1 MLLSKEF
8 FCFIVCS
15 MKMFSQYKGLPRQM
29 YYLSAVKLI
38 VEIAVS
44 FVFPFVALICT
55 ERLGFNAVQAAYIV
69 SITSIGNM
77 IGALLGGKLA
87 DEWGRRKT
95 YIRFAIAMITCMILA
110 GFVCTH
116 RILLVLIFIS
126 NLITSAVIPIC
137 SAMVVDLSPED
148 KRNECFSLMYIFSN
162 IGTAVGPLMAGLLF
176 YRHMPVT
183 FFCVAGFY
191 TLSLLIM
198 VFLIKETYT
207 GHRTDPVI
215 EEGSGKKAESLFAMV
230 FRHPRV
236 LVFIGCMLFVF
247 MSYMETS
254 YVLPLQFTEA
264 MGLDIGSKIT
274 SAIWSVNGVVV
285 IVLTPTLM
293 LFIKKHRPL
302 FNLVIGCLLYALGF
316 GLYALP
322 INPILALVAVAVWT
336 SGEIFVNNQ
345 ATVYLAEISP
355 ETHRG
360 RVASLYSFTRALGK
374 LIGPLISSY
383 ILLGFGYSSF
393 WIFIGILL
401 VVISGVLF
409 LLHRLEPEKSS
420 ELSA

>member
-1 MLLSKEF
+1 
-8 FCFIVCS
+8 
-15 MKMFSQYKGLPRQM
+15 MFSQYRGLPRQM

-55 ERLGFNAVQAAYIV
+55 ERLGFTTVQAAYIV
-69 SITSIGNM
+69 SATSIGNM
-77 IGALLGGKLA
+77 IGALTGGKLA
-87 DEWGRRKT
+87 DVWGRRKT
-95 YIRFAIAMITCMILA
+95 YMRFAVAMIICMILA
-110 GFVCTH
+110 GLVCTH

-137 SAMVVDLSPED
+137 SAMVVDLAPEG

-176 YRHMPVT
+176 YRHMPMS

-191 TLSLLIM
+191 TVSLLIM
-198 VFLIKETYT
+198 FFMIKETYT
-207 GHRTDPVI
+207 GRQTGPTV
-215 EEGSGKKAESLFAMV
+215 EESGAVREEREESLFSMV

-236 LVFIGCMLFVF
+236 LVFVGSMLFVF

-254 YVLPLQFTEA
+254 YVLPIQFTEA

-274 SAIWSVNGVVV
+274 SAIWSVNGFVV
-285 IVLTPTLM
+285 IILTPVLM

-302 FNLVIGCLLYALGF
+302 FNLVIGVLLYALGF

-322 INPILALVAVAVWT
+322 IDPVLALIAVAVWT
-336 SGEIFVNNQ
+336 AGEIFVNNQ

-355 ETHRG
+355 VTHRG

-374 LIGPLISSY
+374 LIGPLLSSY

-401 VVISGVLF
+401 VVISGILF
-409 LLHRLEPEKSS
+409 ALHRLEPKKS
-420 ELSA
+420 EVL